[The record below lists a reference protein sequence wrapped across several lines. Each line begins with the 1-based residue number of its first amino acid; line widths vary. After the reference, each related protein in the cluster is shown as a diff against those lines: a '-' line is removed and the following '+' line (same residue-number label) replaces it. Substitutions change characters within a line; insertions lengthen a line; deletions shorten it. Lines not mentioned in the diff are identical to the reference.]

1 MRKYSKFIV
10 VAGALTALAAPSA
23 AMAAQPTPAS
33 ADNGAVIT
41 NTAAMPIPGE
51 GGGANFGFWNGNG
64 QFQQFNPTYY
74 QEVLTP
80 SGVHNEVLKGT
91 VANDTGTQVVYTANS
106 GGPIPAGQTAWDFN
120 NGHSSTDWQLTIEP
134 SGAYTLTAHFA
145 K

>member
-1 MRKYSKFIV
+1 MRRYSKFIV
-10 VAGALTALAAPSA
+10 VGGAIAALAAPSA

-41 NTAAMPIPGE
+41 NTVKAPTPGHS
-51 GGGANFGFWNGNG
+51 GANFLFFNGNG
-64 QFQQFNPTYY
+64 VLQEFTPTYY
-74 QEVLTP
+74 QEVLTA

-106 GGPIPAGQTAWDFN
+106 GGPVVAGQTAWDFN
-120 NGHSSTDWQLTIEP
+120 NGNTSTDWQLTIEP
-134 SGAYTLTAHFA
+134 SGNYTLTAHFA